1 MARYGMTVEE
11 RNITRQLNYI
21 NQRIR
26 ECKLEKTRVNLLKKK
41 TEVLDLREYV
51 RNLRK

>member
-1 MARYGMTVEE
+1 MARYGMSVDE
-11 RNITRQLNYI
+11 RNITRKLHYI
-21 NQRIR
+21 NQRIKQ
-26 ECKLEKTRVNLLKKK
+26 CKLEETRVNLLKKK